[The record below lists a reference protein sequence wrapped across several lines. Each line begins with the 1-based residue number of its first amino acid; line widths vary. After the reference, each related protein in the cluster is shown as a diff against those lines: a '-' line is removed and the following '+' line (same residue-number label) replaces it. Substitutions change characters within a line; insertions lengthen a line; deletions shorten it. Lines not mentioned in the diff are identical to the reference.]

1 MTSLFPWMAMID
13 VAGAAEAVE
22 AAVDA
27 ALESEA
33 SPAAVGEA
41 VTQQSIMGWG
51 SGWSDSL
58 DVAAWWTHLTQFPT
72 TKGTEFSL
80 HVVEALVI
88 FVVGRWVAMAVTR
101 CIGRFAAKANVD
113 QTLIRFTRHLIYAA
127 MLAFVVLSA
136 LNRLGIDTTSF
147 TAVVGAAGLAI
158 GFALQGSLSNF
169 AAGVLLIVFKP
180 FKVGDNVT
188 AGGSSGTIE
197 EIQIFNT
204 IFKSGDNATIIVPN
218 GAIMDSWKPREAGSS
233 YTLPATLEPLA
244 DHRDDLLVLSGLAQ
258 YNGRAKGDGPGDHAR
273 SAASMRPSLAP
284 KTATPCTL
292 GRTFPIAR
300 EFNSNRSS
308 ASTLLR
314 PAATTPP
321 AEWPPTINETFGER
335 ARSAAMASSRRCP
348 CSPIKKGKSRGL
360 RTIAVAMPRLAR
372 ALARGA

>member
-1 MTSLFPWMAMID
+1 MTNLFPWMAMID
-13 VAGAAEAVE
+13 VAGAASAVEAVE
-22 AAVDA
+22 AVVDA
-27 ALESEA
+27 TLEAEA

-58 DVAAWWTHLTQFPT
+58 DVAAWWTHLTQFLT
-72 TKGTEFSL
+72 TKGTEFLL

-88 FVVGRWVAMAVTR
+88 FVVGRWVALAVTR
-101 CIGRFAAKANVD
+101 GIGRVAAKANVD

-127 MLAFVVLSA
+127 MLSFVVLSA

-188 AGGSSGTIE
+188 AGGSSGVIE

-218 GAIMDSWKPREAGSS
+218 GAITSGTIINHSQESTRRMDLLIKCG
-233 YTLPATLEPLA
+233 YN
-244 DHRDDLLVLSGLAQ
+244 DDLREVKRFLVDLLYGDERILQLPPPSVSIDQLGDSAITLSVQ
-258 YNGRAKGDGPGDHAR
+258 PWVR
-273 SAASMRPSLAP
+273 SEDFSVVRGELLEAIKIGFDER
-284 KTATPCTL
+284 
-292 GRTFPIAR
+292 G
-300 EFNSNRSS
+300 FN
-308 ASTLLR
+308 LR
-314 PAATTPP
+314 PAGPSQAGGSPSGAANAT
-321 AEWPPTINETFGER
+321 
-335 ARSAAMASSRRCP
+335 ASGTKAGVSVP
-348 CSPIKKGKSRGL
+348 FPGAGGVGL
-360 RTIAVAMPRLAR
+360 SIAPRWKA
-372 ALARGA
+372 G